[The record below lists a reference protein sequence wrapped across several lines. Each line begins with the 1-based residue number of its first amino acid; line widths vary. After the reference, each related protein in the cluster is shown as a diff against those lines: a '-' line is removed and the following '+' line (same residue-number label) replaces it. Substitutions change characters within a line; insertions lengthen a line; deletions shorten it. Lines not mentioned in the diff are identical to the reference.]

1 MQEFYLIVT
10 LARNRTL
17 IIISYF
23 RIWFWVAD
31 PAPKSTSSSVFQW
44 PRDSIYGAI
53 ALLGGGGA
61 IVNVMSMAMIAH
73 NIGPYAVSVIVEVW
87 TVVV

>member
-1 MQEFYLIVT
+1 M
-10 LARNRTL
+10 
-17 IIISYF
+17 
-23 RIWFWVAD
+23 
-31 PAPKSTSSSVFQW
+31 FQW

-53 ALLGGGGA
+53 VLLGGGGA

-73 NIGPYAVSVIVEVW
+73 NIGPYAVSVIFEAW